1 MSSPSTPQRMIKGN
15 LKIHRHCTVVLASVL
30 LTVHPQHAG
39 AQTDNIRVDTLQEVI
54 VTSQSASQRVK
65 EVQIGSEKVD
75 IGTMS
80 RLPTLFGERDIIKGL
95 QLLPGVK
102 TEADGLGGYQ
112 VRGGTSSQNNI
123 LLDGASVSNVG
134 HLMGLFSS
142 FNDDAMG
149 SAELFKGLMPARYG
163 GGSSSVLN
171 IATRSGDTHS
181 NHLSASVG
189 LLSTKAEA
197 DGPLGD
203 KGSSYLVA
211 GRLSYLNLFIKATN
225 EYRNNSLNFYDLNA
239 KLNFRV
245 GDDDQLSVSL
255 FRSYDNIEVEKMIS
269 TSWHNTTGSI
279 GWLHTSG
286 TRHHA
291 HTQLLASNYGTDQG
305 MDVYSFS
312 LSMQGYNRQ
321 LTLRHQQ
328 TWQPRNHTVNTGGE
342 TTLIGV
348 QSAAWRIVSNHERE
362 KRDGWFSAL
371 WLADDISLF
380 KKRLTLSAGL
390 RMEWFSAL
398 GGKPYYKFDDTG
410 RIIETMHPK
419 KGKIVKTYTVA
430 QPRVSLTWQIGPYAS
445 VKAGYSKLA
454 QAVQPVRNS
463 SMTLPIDR
471 LTMISNYI
479 KPQIADQVAAGFNI
493 MTPKGAWDFSADAY
507 WKKIKNVYD
516 FRDGKT
522 FNSEIEIEPLL
533 TGGRGKAYGLELAA
547 HKNHG
552 PVTGWVAYTL
562 SWVKNKIDGVM
573 DGQWY
578 TASNDR
584 RHDFVA
590 VVMAPLSPHWEIAA
604 TWRYTTGQAMTA
616 PAGKYEIA
624 GETYYYFGKRN
635 ENRAPAYHRLDLS
648 ATHTKKKG
656 KREHMW
662 TFGLFNAYNRY
673 NPFFVSFK
681 EDDSKPNGTKAVVTT
696 LFGIVPT
703 VSYSI
708 KY

>member
-1 MSSPSTPQRMIKGN
+1 MKSICCPPPQYR

-39 AQTDNIRVDTLQEVI
+39 AQTDNIRVDTLQEVV

-255 FRSYDNIEVEKMIS
+255 FRSYDNIEMEKMIS
-269 TSWHNTTGSI
+269 T
-279 GWLHTSG
+279 TS
-286 TRHHA
+286 
-291 HTQLLASNYGTDQG
+291 
-305 MDVYSFS
+305 
-312 LSMQGYNRQ
+312 
-321 LTLRHQQ
+321 
-328 TWQPRNHTVNTGGE
+328 E
-342 TTLIGV
+342 
-348 QSAAWRIVSNHERE
+348 
-362 KRDGWFSAL
+362 
-371 WLADDISLF
+371 
-380 KKRLTLSAGL
+380 
-390 RMEWFSAL
+390 
-398 GGKPYYKFDDTG
+398 
-410 RIIETMHPK
+410 
-419 KGKIVKTYTVA
+419 
-430 QPRVSLTWQIGPYAS
+430 
-445 VKAGYSKLA
+445 
-454 QAVQPVRNS
+454 
-463 SMTLPIDR
+463 
-471 LTMISNYI
+471 MI
-479 KPQIADQVAAGFNI
+479 
-493 MTPKGAWDFSADAY
+493 
-507 WKKIKNVYD
+507 
-516 FRDGKT
+516 
-522 FNSEIEIEPLL
+522 
-533 TGGRGKAYGLELAA
+533 
-547 HKNHG
+547 
-552 PVTGWVAYTL
+552 
-562 SWVKNKIDGVM
+562 
-573 DGQWY
+573 
-578 TASNDR
+578 
-584 RHDFVA
+584 
-590 VVMAPLSPHWEIAA
+590 
-604 TWRYTTGQAMTA
+604 
-616 PAGKYEIA
+616 
-624 GETYYYFGKRN
+624 
-635 ENRAPAYHRLDLS
+635 
-648 ATHTKKKG
+648 
-656 KREHMW
+656 
-662 TFGLFNAYNRY
+662 
-673 NPFFVSFK
+673 
-681 EDDSKPNGTKAVVTT
+681 
-696 LFGIVPT
+696 
-703 VSYSI
+703 
-708 KY
+708 

>member
-1 MSSPSTPQRMIKGN
+1 
-15 LKIHRHCTVVLASVL
+15 
-30 LTVHPQHAG
+30 
-39 AQTDNIRVDTLQEVI
+39 
-54 VTSQSASQRVK
+54 
-65 EVQIGSEKVD
+65 
-75 IGTMS
+75 
-80 RLPTLFGERDIIKGL
+80 
-95 QLLPGVK
+95 
-102 TEADGLGGYQ
+102 
-112 VRGGTSSQNNI
+112 
-123 LLDGASVSNVG
+123 
-134 HLMGLFSS
+134 
-142 FNDDAMG
+142 
-149 SAELFKGLMPARYG
+149 
-163 GGSSSVLN
+163 
-171 IATRSGDTHS
+171 
-181 NHLSASVG
+181 
-189 LLSTKAEA
+189 
-197 DGPLGD
+197 
-203 KGSSYLVA
+203 
-211 GRLSYLNLFIKATN
+211 
-225 EYRNNSLNFYDLNA
+225 
-239 KLNFRV
+239 
-245 GDDDQLSVSL
+245 
-255 FRSYDNIEVEKMIS
+255 
-269 TSWHNTTGSI
+269 
-279 GWLHTSG
+279 
-286 TRHHA
+286 
-291 HTQLLASNYGTDQG
+291 
-305 MDVYSFS
+305 
-312 LSMQGYNRQ
+312 MQGYNRQ